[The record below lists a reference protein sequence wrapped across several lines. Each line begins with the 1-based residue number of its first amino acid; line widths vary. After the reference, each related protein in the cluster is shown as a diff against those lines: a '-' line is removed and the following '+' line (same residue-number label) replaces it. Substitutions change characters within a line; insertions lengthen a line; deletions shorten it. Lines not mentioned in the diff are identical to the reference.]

1 MQRMDRTSA
10 LEVGELAERV
20 LGGAAVSRDAAAAI
34 LRGGDDEL
42 VELLHAAFR
51 VRERHH
57 GRRVKL
63 CLLRNARSGMCPED
77 CHYCSQSAIS
87 DAAIPRYRLDS
98 VGELLAGARRAVDSG
113 ATRYCMV
120 TSGRGPSQRDLERF
134 TTAARTIQ
142 GEFPHLEL
150 CVSLGLLNEG
160 QARDLKAAGIGWV
173 NHNLNTSQRHHDAIC
188 TTHTYD
194 DRVSTVRAVQRAGLH
209 TCCGG
214 IVGMGETDA
223 DVVDLAFALRDLRV
237 DSLPVNF
244 LHPIDGTPFEGRHD
258 LTPGRCLRVLCLMRF
273 TNPASEIRVAGGR
286 ELNLGWFQSL
296 ALYPANSIFVEGY
309 LTTPGQAAREAQRM
323 IEEMGFEVEAVEMD

>member
-1 MQRMDRTSA
+1 MQRMDKTSA
-10 LEVGELAERV
+10 REVGELAERV
-20 LGGAAVSRDAAAAI
+20 LGGEAVGRDAAAAI